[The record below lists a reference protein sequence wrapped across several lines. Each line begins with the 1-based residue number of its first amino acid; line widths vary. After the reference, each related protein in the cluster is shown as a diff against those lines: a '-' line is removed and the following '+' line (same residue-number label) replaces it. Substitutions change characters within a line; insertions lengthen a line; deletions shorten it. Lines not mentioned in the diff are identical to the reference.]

1 MSDSLE
7 IPVRA
12 LPNPQSTCRL
22 IQVIPVRP
30 VKHNIIQSNRFQHLH
45 LWGALADIF
54 FQLIIL
60 PFLFHFQTS
69 MFLHEIVFYL
79 CFFLSNYTQEPWT
92 FNWTQS
98 VCRGQRAASSLHCQW
113 WLYLI
118 MLIMDHLCKD
128 ALSHAAKSTG
138 EPQGE
143 VKCIWFLRKPRNPWR
158 QHSILLLETKE
169 LSLQLPTPPII
180 RPFPRLILTFA
191 PWWAPHGTP
200 TKTFLKS
207 GQPFCHQEI
216 KVQWRC
222 FILLYVKKNTE
233 YLNIF

>member
-1 MSDSLE
+1 
-7 IPVRA
+7 
-12 LPNPQSTCRL
+12 
-22 IQVIPVRP
+22 
-30 VKHNIIQSNRFQHLH
+30 
-45 LWGALADIF
+45 
-54 FQLIIL
+54 
-60 PFLFHFQTS
+60 
-69 MFLHEIVFYL
+69 
-79 CFFLSNYTQEPWT
+79 
-92 FNWTQS
+92 
-98 VCRGQRAASSLHCQW
+98 
-113 WLYLI
+113 
-118 MLIMDHLCKD
+118 MDHLCKD
-128 ALSHAAKSTG
+128 ALTLAAKSTR

-143 VKCIWFLRKPRNPWR
+143 VKCIWFLRKPRNPGR

-233 YLNIF
+233 YLNIFKAIFLWLEGVFSKRSLSTQWGFFFYTLCTLWSNNSE